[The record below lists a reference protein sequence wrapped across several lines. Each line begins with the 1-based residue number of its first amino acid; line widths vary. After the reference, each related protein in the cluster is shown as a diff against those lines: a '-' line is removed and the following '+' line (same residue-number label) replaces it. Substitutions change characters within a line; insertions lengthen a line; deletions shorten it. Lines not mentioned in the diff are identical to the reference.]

1 MKLVVWLERS
11 LNKSEFD
18 ILIICTGN
26 TCRSPMAEGILKSL
40 LLEQGIEN
48 IRVSSAGI
56 GAMTGM
62 PATPYAIEAA
72 KNWGVDIAS
81 HRARDIS
88 RDMIER
94 ADLILA
100 MAPEHVE
107 MVLRKSP
114 EAFNKTFLI
123 KAFPTPYASTQEK
136 VQDPIGGTLNEY
148 NQTYLEL
155 DEILRRII
163 TRIIQL
169 SNSSKKGS

>member
-1 MKLVVWLERS
+1 
-11 LNKSEFD
+11 
-18 ILIICTGN
+18 
-26 TCRSPMAEGILKSL
+26 MAEGILKAVL
-40 LLEQGIEN
+40 KEHGIEN

-72 KNWGVDIAS
+72 KNWGVDISSHHAS
-81 HRARDIS
+81 QIS

-100 MAPEHVE
+100 MAPEHAEV
-107 MVLRKSP
+107 VFRKSP
-114 EAFNKTFLI
+114 EASRKTFLI
-123 KAFPTPYASTQEK
+123 KAFPTPYAPTQEK

-155 DEILRRII
+155 DEILRRIV

-169 SNSSKKGS
+169 SGSSKKGS